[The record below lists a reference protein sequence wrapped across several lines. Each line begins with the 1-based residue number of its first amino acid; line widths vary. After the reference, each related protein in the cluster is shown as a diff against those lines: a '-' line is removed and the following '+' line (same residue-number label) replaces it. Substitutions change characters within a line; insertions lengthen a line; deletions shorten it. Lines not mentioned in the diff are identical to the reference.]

1 MARIVQVKHQGKV
14 FAAEPV
20 PVEESTERW
29 TIIQLEDGTTIR
41 LKPVITDVVRVTGQY
56 DNEGQPMYIVKSAN
70 IMSVVAPESL
80 RKDVQ
85 EISEE
90 IH

>member
-14 FAAEPV
+14 FDAELV

-41 LKPVITDVVRVTGQY
+41 LKPVITDVVRVPGQY

-80 RKDVQ
+80 RRDVQ